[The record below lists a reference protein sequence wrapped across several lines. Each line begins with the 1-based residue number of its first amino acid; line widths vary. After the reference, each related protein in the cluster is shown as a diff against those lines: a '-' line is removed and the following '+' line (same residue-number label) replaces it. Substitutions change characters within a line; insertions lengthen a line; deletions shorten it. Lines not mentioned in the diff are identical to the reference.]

1 MNNYQNTNL
10 AYKLNNS
17 DLDRYYSQRYN
28 NSNAVPKI
36 PYDIPDRRREEY
48 ERIKRKRRIQER
60 QVSLKMRS
68 IYRAV
73 GIERAKTVFSI
84 IALVLIVASL
94 FAFVM
99 VRQSKIVEQN
109 FSNTRLINKV
119 SEINSSNSE
128 DYEELL
134 SRIDLQE
141 IEQQA
146 FQLYGLRK
154 PAQSQRIH
162 MSLPDIDR
170 VVRYNKDGTEIDE
183 DLPENSIVFDAS
195 QIETYMKRLR
205 LQD

>member
-1 MNNYQNTNL
+1 
-10 AYKLNNS
+10 
-17 DLDRYYSQRYN
+17 
-28 NSNAVPKI
+28 
-36 PYDIPDRRREEY
+36 
-48 ERIKRKRRIQER
+48 
-60 QVSLKMRS
+60 MRS

-128 DYEELL
+128 NYEELL

-183 DLPENSIVFDAS
+183 DLPENTIVFDAS